1 MELKKL
7 PNLTF
12 AESDPEK
19 VDENITTTVEALLG
33 RKLARADP
41 LRLFLRGIEA
51 VMVQQRLLIDE
62 AAKQG
67 LLAYATGDNLDH
79 IGVLVGTD
87 RLAADAATVT
97 IRLSLSAKR
106 ETATVIPKGTRF
118 TAGDGTMFA
127 LDADTVITAGET
139 SIEAP
144 ATCTVTGAGGNDY
157 AAGEIKT
164 IVDPVPFLAEAVN
177 TTTSAGGADAE
188 EDDDYRERIHEAPE
202 KFSTAGPTGAYEY
215 HAKQAS
221 ALISDVSVTS
231 PSPGCVDVRPLLKG
245 GVIPGDEVLEKV
257 AEHLNDR
264 TIRPLTDKVTVKA
277 PDAVSYDVT
286 VSYWIDR
293 DDATDAAAIE
303 TAAETAVQDF
313 VLWQKTRL
321 GRDINPTEL
330 YYRLR
335 AAGVKRAEIRAPV
348 YTAIT
353 REQVAIAGTVKTT
366 FEGLED
372 D

>member
-7 PNLTF
+7 PSLTF
-12 AESDPEK
+12 ADADPATVE
-19 VDENITTTVEALLG
+19 ENILTTVEALLG

-41 LRLFLRGIEA
+41 LRLFLNGIEA

-79 IGVLVGTD
+79 IGVLVGTE
-87 RLAADAATVT
+87 RLAASAATVT
-97 IRLSLSAKR
+97 MQLTLSAVR
-106 ETATVIPKGTRF
+106 DTATVIPGGTRF
-118 TAGDGTMFA
+118 TAGDGVMFA
-127 LDADTVITAGET
+127 LDTDTVITAGET
-139 SIEAP
+139 TTTAA
-144 ATCTVTGAGGNDY
+144 ATCTETGTKGNDY
-157 AAGEIKT
+157 AVGEVKI
-164 IVDPVPFLAEAVN
+164 IADPVPFLAAAVN
-177 TTTSAGGADAE
+177 TTATAGGADVE
-188 EDDDYRERIHEAPE
+188 SDDDYRARIHEAPE

-221 ALISDVSVTS
+221 ALITDVAVTS
-231 PSPGCVDVRPLLKG
+231 PSPGCVDVLPLLKG
-245 GVIPGDEVLEKV
+245 GVIPGEEMLKKI

-264 TIRPLTDKVTVKA
+264 TVRPLTDKVTVKA
-277 PDAVSYDVT
+277 PETVT
-286 VSYWIDR
+286 YNVTLAYWIDR
-293 DDATDAAAIE
+293 EDATDADTIQKAAD
-303 TAAETAVQDF
+303 TAVQDF
-313 VLWQKTRL
+313 ILWQKTRL

-335 AAGVKRAEIRAPV
+335 AAGVKRAEINEPV

-353 REQVAIAGTVKTT
+353 REQVAIANTVKAT

>member
-7 PNLTF
+7 PKLTF
-12 AESDPEK
+12 AESDPEV
-19 VDENITTTVEALLG
+19 VDAKILTTVEALLG

-51 VMVQQRLLIDE
+51 LMVQQRLLIDE

-67 LLAYATGDNLDH
+67 LLAYATGTNLEH
-79 IGVLVGTD
+79 LGVLVGTD
-87 RLAADAATVT
+87 RLQADAATVKMVLT
-97 IRLSLSAKR
+97 LSAMR
-106 ETATVIPKGTRF
+106 ETSTVIPKGTRF
-118 TAGDGTMFA
+118 TPGDGIYFA
-127 LDADTVITAGET
+127 LDEDTVIVAGKT
-139 SIEAP
+139 SVEAQ
-144 ATCTVTGAGGNDY
+144 ATCTVTGTSGNDY
-157 AAGEIKT
+157 AAGEISK
-164 IVDPVPFLAEAVN
+164 IVDNVPFLASAVN
-177 TTTSAGGADAE
+177 RTTSAGGADV
-188 EDDDYRERIHEAPE
+188 EDDDSYRERIHEAPE

-221 ALISDVSVTS
+221 ALIADVFVTS
-231 PSPGCVDVRPLLKG
+231 PSPGCVDVLPLLKG
-245 GVIPGDEVLEKV
+245 GIIPGEEVLEKV

-264 TIRPLTDKVTVKA
+264 KIRPLTDNVTVKA
-277 PDAVSYDVT
+277 PEAVDYDIA

-293 DDATDAAAIE
+293 EDATDADTIAK
-303 TAAETAVQDF
+303 AAEAAVQDF
-313 VLWQKTRL
+313 VSWQKSKL

-335 AAGVKRAEIRAPV
+335 AAGVKRAAITSPE

-353 REQVAIAGTVKTT
+353 REQVAVAKNVKTT
-366 FEGLED
+366 FEGMED